1 MPCFERNACRPDAT
15 GPCFGKD
22 DRHGRSFQRPT
33 RVPVPG
39 VGTGR
44 GRIRDCLARV
54 LNKMGRVALRF
65 KAGPARNAA
74 FRESARVARNR
85 ALVGEL
91 DPHFH
96 FRVVVLDGVFSR

>member
-1 MPCFERNACRPDAT
+1 
-15 GPCFGKD
+15 
-22 DRHGRSFQRPT
+22 
-33 RVPVPG
+33 VPG

-74 FRESARVARNR
+74 FRESAMVARNR

-91 DPHFH
+91 DPLFN
-96 FRVVVLDGVFSR
+96 FVVVVLDGVFSQ